1 MTQKH
6 KKLIVIVV
14 VVGVLITAAAFAGK
28 SYYEQEVTLD
38 QVPAAAQATILKEAG
53 DGTIKKIE
61 RELELG
67 QIIYEATIVFD
78 DKRIEIEVASD
89 GTPQIEDEDDDD
101 DDTDDDNDDDRH

>member
-6 KKLIVIVV
+6 KKFIGIVV
-14 VVGVLITAAAFAGK
+14 IVGVLITAAAFAGK

-53 DGTIKKIE
+53 EGIIKKIE
-61 RELELG
+61 RELEFG
-67 QIIYEATIVFD
+67 QIIYEATVVID
-78 DKRIEIEVASD
+78 GKRIEIEVASD
-89 GTPQIEDEDDDD
+89 GTIQIEDEDDDD